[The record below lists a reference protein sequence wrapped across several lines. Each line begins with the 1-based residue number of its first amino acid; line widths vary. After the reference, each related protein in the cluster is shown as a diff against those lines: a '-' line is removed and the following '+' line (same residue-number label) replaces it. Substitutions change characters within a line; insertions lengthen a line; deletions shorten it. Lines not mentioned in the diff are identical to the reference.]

1 MKGSRRLTVNVTTQ
15 RREER
20 VDLLVRASFHASEGG
35 GMVRLCN
42 ISNWG
47 ALIEGEGLPAVGNQ
61 VELRRGPLMV
71 TGRVVWR
78 AADQAGIS
86 FDERTEVTEWFPDAP
101 PQASV
106 DRAFQRI
113 LEEFSRR
120 ESDKPQPVS
129 LAPTHNSVITVDD
142 MQRVAGSLDALA
154 DALSDDINVVM
165 KHAEKLQV
173 LDIAAQLLRK
183 LAIRD

>member
-1 MKGSRRLTVNVTTQ
+1 LTVNTKAQ

-20 VDLLVRASFHASEGG
+20 VDLLVRASFLASEGG
-35 GMVRLCN
+35 GAVRLCN
-42 ISNWG
+42 ISALG
-47 ALIEGEGLPAVGNQ
+47 ALIEGEGLPAVGNA
-61 VELRRGPLMV
+61 VELRRGPLSV
-71 TGRVVWR
+71 NGKVVWR

-86 FDERTEVTEWFPDAP
+86 FDERTEVTAWFPDAP
-101 PQASV
+101 PQDSV

-120 ESDKPQPVS
+120 ESGKPQPAS

-142 MQRVAGSLDALA
+142 MKRVAHSLDDLA
-154 DALSDDINVVM
+154 DALSDDMNVVM
-165 KHAEKLQV
+165 QHAEKLQV

-183 LAIRD
+183 LASGD